1 MSTLKK
7 AYKKFLKNKIK
18 VAQSR
23 GFEVDRTLFHPSFKP
38 HQTDICEWACEK
50 GAALIAASFG
60 LGKTRMDIQILLE
73 VKRKHPD
80 APVLVVCPLGVRQEF
95 MHNDG
100 PVMGVTFEYIRNREE
115 QHNATTDFHIT
126 NYERV
131 RDGDLDLSIYQC
143 VCLDEGSCLRSLG
156 SDTTQ
161 QFINKFKGT
170 AYKYV
175 FTATPSPNEYL
186 ELLNYAEFLGVMDRG
201 QALTRFF
208 KRNSQKAGELTIMPN
223 QEEEFWLWVSSWA
236 IFIEKPSDLGYED
249 EGYELPDINIEY
261 HQVKV
266 DNDKFGVI
274 TERDGQI
281 KAFADT
287 AKSLQDTA
295 KVKRVSLDERLSKT
309 IELTTEGGEGKH
321 WIIWHHLEDER
332 KAIEMAYG
340 VMQHR
345 SFASVYGSQ
354 DLDKREQ
361 AIIDFSEG
369 KIEILATKP
378 EIAGSGCNFQHH
390 CADAIFMGVDYKF
403 NDFIQAV
410 HRIYRFL
417 QTKQVN
423 IHIIYCAEEQPII
436 DSLKEKWQL
445 HTEQRGKMRDIIGE
459 FGLAHRGTIGK
470 LSRSFGCERIEVKG
484 ESFTAINNDN
494 VLELDLDTIPD
505 NSVGLIHSSIPFG
518 NHFEYSASYNDF
530 GHNENNNLFWKQ
542 MDFLIPNLFRV
553 LEPGRNAIIH
563 VKDRIQ
569 YATITGDG
577 AYTMLPFSDE
587 CTAAFRKHGFLLMA
601 GGRIQID
608 TDVVRENNQTY
619 RLTHGEKCKDG
630 SKMGAGLPEYL
641 LVFRKPQTDMS
652 RGYAD
657 KPICKSKD
665 EFNLA
670 IWQILAGSNW
680 RSSGNRLLT
689 PAEIATWNSDKI
701 YKWFKMWSAAEV
713 YDFRFHVELGEELLK
728 RNKLPKSYSLLAP
741 ASNTENR
748 WANINRMNC
757 LNAQQMK
764 RKLENHVCPLQFDI
778 VERVIENWSM
788 KGDVVLDPF
797 GGLMTVP
804 LMAVRMGRKGIG
816 IELNNEYFGMG
827 VKYLQEEQYKATIPT
842 LFDELIE
849 LKELPEST
857 QAIAV

>member
-1 MSTLKK
+1 MKSNLIKS
-7 AYKKFLKNKIK
+7 YKKFLKNKIK
-18 VAQSR
+18 VAVSR

-38 HQTDICEWACEK
+38 HQIDICEWACEK

-95 MHNDG
+95 IHNDG

-115 QHNATTDFHIT
+115 QRSATSDFHIT

-161 QFINKFKGT
+161 QFISKFKGT

-236 IFIEKPSDLGYED
+236 IFIEKPSDLGYD
-249 EGYELPDINIEY
+249 DAGYELPPINIEF

-266 DNDKFGVI
+266 ENEKFGI
-274 TERDGQI
+274 IKESDGQI

-287 AKSLQDTA
+287 AKSLQDSSR
-295 KVKRVSLDERLSKT
+295 VKRVSLTERLDKT
-309 IELTTEGGEGKH
+309 FSIINHERYPEPPQRNY
-321 WIIWHHLEDER
+321 IIWHHLEDER
-332 KAIEMAYG
+332 RAIEKMFPAA
-340 VMQHR
+340 VT
-345 SFASVYGSQ
+345 VYGSQ
-354 DLDKREQ
+354 KLQEREQ

-369 KIEILATKP
+369 KIQIMATKP

-390 CADAIFMGVDYKF
+390 CSDAIFMGVDYKF

-417 QTKQVN
+417 QSKQVN
-423 IHIIYCAEEQPII
+423 IHIIYCEEEQPII
-436 DSLKEKWQL
+436 DALKEKWQL
-445 HTEQRGKMRDIIGE
+445 HDEQRGKMRDIINE
-459 FGLAHRGTIGK
+459 FGLSHRGAIGK
-470 LSRSFGCERIEVKG
+470 LSRSFGCERIEVG
-484 ESFTAINNDN
+484 GNLFTAVRNDS
-494 VLELDLDTIPD
+494 VLEMELVES
-505 NSVGLIHSSIPFG
+505 NSVGLIHTSVPFG

-530 GHNENNNLFWKQ
+530 GHNETNGFFWKQ
-542 MDFLIPNLFRV
+542 MDFLIPNLYRA
-553 LEPGRNAIIH
+553 LMPGRIAVIH

-569 YATITGDG
+569 YSTITGAG
-577 AYTMLPFSDE
+577 CYTILPFSDE
-587 CTAAFRKHGFLLMA
+587 CVTAFRKHGFNYLS
-601 GGRIQID
+601 RIQVD

-619 RLTHGEKCKDG
+619 RLGHKEKCKDG

-641 LVFRKPQTDMS
+641 LVFRKPQTNLS
-652 RGYAD
+652 VGYAD
-657 KPICKSKD
+657 LPVKRSKD

-670 IWQILAGSNW
+670 TWQIIAGANW

-689 PAEIATWNSDKI
+689 PTEIATWNADKI
-701 YKWFKMWSAAEV
+701 YKWFKLWSQNEI
-713 YDFRFHVELGEELLK
+713 YDYKFHVELGEELMK
-728 RNKLPKSYSLLAP
+728 KKKLPTKYSLLAP
-741 ASNTENR
+741 ASTSEFR
-748 WANINRMNC
+748 WAEINRMNC

-764 RKLENHVCPLQFDI
+764 RKVENHVCPLQFDV
-778 VERVIENWSM
+778 VERVIDDYSM
-788 KGDVVLDPF
+788 KGDLVLDPF

-804 LMAVRMGRKGIG
+804 LMALRMGRRGMG
-816 IELNNEYFGMG
+816 IELNADYFGMG
-827 VKYLQEEQYKATIPT
+827 VKYLQEEQYKSTVPT

-849 LKELPEST
+849 LKELPESSK
-857 QAIAV
+857 AVAV

>member
-1 MSTLKK
+1 MKLSKLIKK
-7 AYKKFLKNKIK
+7 YQRFLKRKIK
-18 VAQSR
+18 IAQAK
-23 GFEVDRTLFHPSFKP
+23 GFAVDRNLFHPSLKP
-38 HQTDICEWACEK
+38 HQSDICEWACER

-80 APVLVVCPLGVRQEF
+80 AIVLVVCPLGVKQEF
-95 MHNDG
+95 IHNDG
-100 PVMGVTFEYIRNREE
+100 PVMGVQFEYIRNREE
-115 QHNATTDFHIT
+115 QHNATSDFHIT

-131 RDGDLDLSIYQC
+131 RDGDLDLSMYMV

-170 AYKYV
+170 AYKFV

-223 QEEEFWLWVSSWA
+223 QEAEFWLWISSWA

-249 EGYELPDINIEY
+249 EGYQLPPLNIHY
-261 HQVKV
+261 HCVKV
-266 DNDKFGVI
+266 DNNKFGII
-274 TERDGQI
+274 TERDGKQI

-287 AKSLQDTA
+287 AKSLQDA
-295 KVKRVSLDERLSKT
+295 SKVKRVSLEERLNQTWS
-309 IELTTEGGEGKH
+309 IIHHERYPELPERNY
-321 WIIWHHLEDER
+321 IIWHHLEDER
-332 KAIEMAYG
+332 KAIEKLFPAA
-340 VMQHR
+340 VT
-345 SFASVYGSQ
+345 VYGSQ
-354 DLDKREQ
+354 QLDEREQ
-361 AIIDFSEG
+361 AIMDFAEG
-369 KIEILATKP
+369 KIQILATKP

-390 CADAIFMGVDYKF
+390 CSDAIFMGVDYKF

-417 QTKQVN
+417 QTKEVN
-423 IHIIYCAEEQPII
+423 IHIIYCEEEQPIV
-436 DSLKEKWQL
+436 DALKEKWRL
-445 HTEQRGKMRDIIGE
+445 HDEQRASMRAIVNE
-459 FGLAHRGTIGK
+459 FGLSHRGAIGK
-470 LSRSFGCERIEVKG
+470 LSRSFGCERVEVKG

-494 VLELDLDTIPD
+494 VLELDLPSIAD
-505 NSVGLIHSSIPFG
+505 NSIGLIHTSIPFG
-518 NHFEYSASYNDF
+518 NHYEYSASYNDF
-530 GHNENNNLFWKQ
+530 GHNENNNLFWEQ
-542 MDFLIPNLFRV
+542 MDFLICNLYRV
-553 LEPGRNAIIH
+553 LQPGRNAVIH

-587 CTAAFRKHGFLLMA
+587 CTTAFRKHGFLLMA

-619 RLTHGEKCKDG
+619 RLTHGEKVKDG

-670 IWQILAGSNW
+670 LWQILAGSNW
-680 RSSGNRLLT
+680 MSSGDRLLT
-689 PAEIATWNSDKI
+689 PAEIASWNPDKI
-701 YKWFKMWSAAEV
+701 YKWFKLWSAAEV
-713 YDFRFHVELGEELLK
+713 YDFRFHVEIGEELAK

-741 ASNTENR
+741 SSKTETR

-757 LNAQQMK
+757 LNAEQMR
-764 RKLENHVCPLQFDI
+764 RKVENHVCPLQFDI

-797 GGLMTVP
+797 AGLMTVP
-804 LMAVRMGRKGIG
+804 MMAVKMGRKGIG
-816 IELNNEYFGMG
+816 IELNKDYFGMG
-827 VKYLQEEQYKATIPT
+827 VKYLKETELKASVPT
-842 LFDELIE
+842 LFDEL
-849 LKELPEST
+849 KELE
-857 QAIAV
+857 AA